1 MSRDKAIEIA
11 GKLPKPRFSNP
22 HLALMNISQGDGMS
36 LVNQRSTHVHL
47 WAAEDFD
54 PLGAVVDVEK
64 V

>member
-1 MSRDKAIEIA
+1 
-11 GKLPKPRFSNP
+11 
-22 HLALMNISQGDGMS
+22 MNISQGDGMS